1 MANKK
6 LHIIWPVFNAADSVG
21 GCIDNM
27 KDLSESLSA
36 EYEVIITVFDDAS
49 SDGTDE
55 VLKEKSVNV
64 VTGTGDA
71 WWSGGVNGI
80 LEDILG
86 KSQNPSSELVL
97 LWGNDLRINPEKY
110 AALLDSVHK
119 VEENPKE
126 IIGATITY
134 FDGTIFSKGCT
145 HHKSGKETNRFN
157 KLPLNDYEYTQVYE
171 RVDWLGGMGLVAS
184 LQAFA
189 DVGLFNADKCPQYYG
204 DTEWCMRSGKFG
216 YVIYNSND
224 LVVANDTTNTGI
236 GNSYY
241 EYLNLKRILTQ
252 KRSRFYFPAVRYYTI
267 KYNLPLIGHLR
278 LLQMVLV
285 LVLKY
290 LKAKAALAAKSMI
303 FMFFNSFVS
312 KIPWRSLRVK
322 LYGPLI
328 ARGKNIQILR
338 NVCFLNPWK
347 RAIRMGSNIVIN
359 PEVILDGRGSDITI
373 GNNVDIGR
381 RAMLY
386 TLQHDTQSPY
396 HSVRSAP
403 LVIEDYVWI
412 STNTTI
418 LPGVTL
424 GEGCVVASGAVVS
437 KDCEP
442 YGIYAGVPAK
452 KVGERTRNLK
462 YTLRF
467 EHPFL

>member
-1 MANKK
+1 MDKRK
-6 LHIIWPVFNAADSVG
+6 IHIIWPVFNAGDSVG
-21 GCIDNM
+21 ACIDNM
-27 KDLSESLSA
+27 QDLAKKLHDK
-36 EYEVIITVFDDAS
+36 YEVIITVFDDAS
-49 SDGTDE
+49 TDDTGE

-64 VTGTGDA
+64 TIGTGDA
-71 WWSGGVNGI
+71 WWSGGVNGT
-80 LEDILG
+80 LEDILS
-86 KSQNPSSELVL
+86 KSPDPSAELVL
-97 LWGNDLRINPEKY
+97 LWGNDLRIKKDQY
-110 AALLDSVHK
+110 DALMEAIRK

-126 IIGATITY
+126 IVGATITY

-157 KLPLNDYEYTQVYE
+157 RVPLADYEYDKDYE

-184 LQAFA
+184 LQAFV

-204 DTEWCMRSGKFG
+204 DTEWCMRSKKYG
-216 YVIYNSND
+216 YTIYNSNK
-224 LVVANDTTNTGI
+224 LIVANDTTNTGI

-241 EYLNLKRILTQ
+241 EYLNLKKILTH
-252 KRSRFYFPAVRYYTI
+252 KRSRFYFRALSYYTI
-267 KYNLPLIGHLR
+267 KYNLPIVGHLR
-278 LLQMVLV
+278 LFKMTLV

-290 LKAKAALAAKSMI
+290 FKAKFALAAKSLV
-303 FMFFNSFVS
+303 FMFFNSLVS
-312 KIPWRSLRVK
+312 KIPWRSLRVR
-322 LYGPLI
+322 LYSPLI
-328 ARGKNIQILR
+328 SRGKNIQILR

-347 RAIRMGSNIVIN
+347 KAIKLGSNIVIN

-424 GEGCVVASGAVVS
+424 GKGCVIASGAVVA

-442 YGIYAGVPAK
+442 FGIYAGVPAK
-452 KVGERTRNLK
+452 KVGERIRDLK
-462 YTLRF
+462 YTLQF